1 MSKRSVTIQEVA
13 TLAGTSTS
21 TVSNLL
27 NGRVDRMRPETR
39 RRIEVAMEQLG
50 YQANRAA
57 RQLKTGQAP
66 IVGLVIPSV
75 ANPFWGSFVQAVE
88 EASMARGYQVL
99 LGNGGRDPQR
109 EQRYAES
116 LWAHGVRGMIFGS
129 SPLSLDYILRLV
141 ERGLHVVVFDRRLQ
155 ASDDGAQSL
164 IDGISIDNVRGGYLA
179 TKHLL
184 DLGHRRIGFISGPLK
199 TSSRLERFEGYRNA
213 LIDFGVRF
221 DPELFWEGAGY
232 TGTGDVEGAEIG
244 REGARALLAGEQRPT
259 GLVTINDMYALG
271 AYAGVSDAGLRVP
284 EDVSI
289 VGFDDIAM
297 AAIANPPLTTIRQPL
312 QAMISTAVN
321 TLIDRLERRT
331 DARAQVVTV
340 PSQLVVRRST
350 SPPSIAEES

>member
-1 MSKRSVTIQEVA
+1 MSNRPVTIQEVA
-13 TLAGTSTS
+13 ALAGTSTS

-50 YQANRAA
+50 YQANWAA

-66 IVGLVIPSV
+66 IIGLVIPSV

-88 EASMARGYQVL
+88 EASMARDYQVL
-99 LGNGGRDPQR
+99 LGNGGRDPHR
-109 EQRYAES
+109 EQHYAES

-129 SPLSLDYILRLV
+129 SPISLDYILRLV
-141 ERGLHVVVFDRRLQ
+141 ERGLHVVVFDRRLR
-155 ASDDGAQSL
+155 AGHDGPESR
-164 IDGISIDNVRGGYLA
+164 IDGISIDNVQGGYLA
-179 TKHLL
+179 TRHLL

-199 TSSRLERFEGYRNA
+199 TSSRLERLEGYRNA
-213 LIDFGVRF
+213 LIDSGVRF
-221 DPELFWEGAGY
+221 DPELFWEGEGY

-244 REGARALLAGEQRPT
+244 RDGARALLARERRPT

-271 AYAGVSDAGLRVP
+271 AYAGTSDVGVRVP

-312 QAMISTAVN
+312 PDMMRTAVN
-321 TLIDRLERRT
+321 TLIDRLERKT
-331 DARAQVVTV
+331 DADAQVVTV
-340 PSQLVVRRST
+340 PSELVIRRST
-350 SPPSIAEES
+350 SPPSQAEE